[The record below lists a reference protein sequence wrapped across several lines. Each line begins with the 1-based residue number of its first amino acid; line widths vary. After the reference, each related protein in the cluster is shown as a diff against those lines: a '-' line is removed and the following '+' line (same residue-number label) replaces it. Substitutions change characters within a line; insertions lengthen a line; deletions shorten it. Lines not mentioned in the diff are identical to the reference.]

1 MSDIQRNPTYRVH
14 DSAIDEILCLLHRS
28 NFKMVHYVG
37 YADERL
43 IKSLIAE
50 KRYAIS
56 LMDYWDRYHREVHFW
71 DGDELDLS
79 HLVVPEWLDGIP
91 SYFEGAPEHDV
102 LLQDIPWQY
111 EGQFD
116 AIVAFESRP
125 APLCV
130 VLFGEAEMDTGHP
143 SYSWQQT
150 AFLRIGLM
158 RNRNGEQAKCS

>member
-1 MSDIQRNPTYRVH
+1 
-14 DSAIDEILCLLHRS
+14 
-28 NFKMVHYVG
+28 
-37 YADERL
+37 
-43 IKSLIAE
+43 
-50 KRYAIS
+50 
-56 LMDYWDRYHREVHFW
+56 MDYWDRYHREVHFW

-130 VLFGEAEMDTGHP
+130 VLFGEAERIWPPKLLLATDRFLANRTHAEQERRTSQMQLT
-143 SYSWQQT
+143 SYLPCVLLGIT
-150 AFLRIGLM
+150 VY
-158 RNRNGEQAKCS
+158 K